1 MLPKQLC
8 GCFDLGMWPAFQQML
23 TALGNTLTIVI
34 YEDIESDERV
44 AVLELLVIVVQ
55 MLSYGCTRLEIGLQ
69 SIFEDVA
76 RDTNRGHTVAAV
88 GDCFHLAKNAGFK
101 VIAHLMPDLPNMG
114 WERDMESFREFFEN
128 PDFRT
133 DGLKVSASPK
143 AVVMRTTP
151 LANGACNHGV
161 PCVQYERMLVEHV
174 GMVVTA

>member
-1 MLPKQLC
+1 MVNFGHALLC
-8 GCFDLGMWPAFQQML
+8 CWRWLDKKAHPCDCL
-23 TALGNTLTIVI
+23 AL
-34 YEDIESDERV
+34 
-44 AVLELLVIVVQ
+44 Q

-133 DGLKVSASPK
+133 DGLKVCTQPIFKLCATHG
-143 AVVMRTTP
+143 ATDVVAES
-151 LANGACNHGV
+151 L
-161 PCVQYERMLVEHV
+161 CV
-174 GMVVTA
+174 